1 MRSSQPA
8 YHIHHNATPA
18 ILNALLRYCKE
29 REPTAIYSLADE
41 LGIQVG
47 TLQHIVPFGRY
58 CGLFAAGSLRL
69 TDLGI
74 SLYQLGRQSI
84 ELFSEAIHQLLYTS
98 HHSDSDKRF
107 SWAYAQV
114 VDALWASGERVIDQ
128 ATVAHLVGMV
138 VDRAAQT
145 HSVPPERVAFSHNSV
160 LGIRHWLRALDPPVL
175 SNSGKRKTFKRRF
188 YCSAIV
194 LLWAVDALYRITQ
207 TPYGVRM
214 FLTLERVEQLCR
226 ICVLDPSGLDNVLML
241 AKRTSDYER
250 GGLFDYGT
258 AGGFGRWLLLAKP
271 FSVGSLPEAGER

>member
-1 MRSSQPA
+1 MSEF
-8 YHIHHNATPA
+8 HIEHNTSPEIALA
-18 ILNALLRYCKE
+18 ILYTAQSNTPGRLVAEINKSPRTIERMIPMIRRLGLLQE
-29 REPTAIYSLADE
+29 GHLLPITELGAQLVSLA
-41 LGIQVG
+41 QVSF
-47 TLQHIVPFGRY
+47 T
-58 CGLFAAGSLRL
+58 
-69 TDLGI
+69 
-74 SLYQLGRQSI
+74 
-84 ELFSEAIHQLLYTS
+84 LFSEAMHQLLYTS
-98 HHSDSDKRF
+98 YYSDADKRF

-114 VDALWASGERVIDQ
+114 VDALWASGERIIDQ
-128 ATVAHLVGMV
+128 ATVAYLVGMIV
-138 VDRAAQT
+138 ERATQT
-145 HSVPPERVAFSHNSV
+145 YNVPSERIAFSHKSV

-175 SNSGKRKTFKRRF
+175 SNSGKRETFKRRF

-214 FLTLERVEQLCR
+214 FLTPERVEQLCR

-271 FSVGSLPEAGER
+271 FSIGSLPEASER